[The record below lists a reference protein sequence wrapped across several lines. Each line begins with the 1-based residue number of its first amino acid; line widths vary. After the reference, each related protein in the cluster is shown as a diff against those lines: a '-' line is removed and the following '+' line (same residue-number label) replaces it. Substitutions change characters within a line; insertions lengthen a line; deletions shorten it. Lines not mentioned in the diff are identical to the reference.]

1 MESIYDEELTPPQ
14 GGHVATRAQTSKRA
28 RSIAFLAS
36 AVAAPIAV
44 GFGVA
49 VLTRS
54 RRAGVIA
61 GGITAL
67 CAAALRWQLQRWFTD
82 EPAYTVEGRI
92 GDLEIRRYAARI
104 EAHTRLT
111 VPDFETAVDEG
122 FHRLAKYVFGANSA
136 GQGIAMTTPV
146 LTTPRASTHTV
157 AFVMPPERTLSSL
170 PRPADDRIRL
180 VHMPERRMAV
190 MRFHGRYKD
199 KVMLEQTRKLH
210 ELVAAAEL
218 ETKGQPIFAGF
229 DPPSTLPVLRRTEM
243 WIELA

>member
-1 MESIYDEELTPPQ
+1 MESIYDEELMPPQ
-14 GGHVATRAQTSKRA
+14 GGTVATRAQTSKRA

-36 AVAAPIAV
+36 AVVAPVAV

-49 VLTRS
+49 TLTRS

-61 GGITAL
+61 GGLTAL
-67 CAAALRWQLQRWFTD
+67 GAAALRWQLQRWFTD
-82 EPAYTVEGRI
+82 EPAYTVERRI

-122 FHRLAKYVFGANSA
+122 FRRLVKYIFGANT
-136 GQGIAMTTPV
+136 GKQGIAMTTPV

-157 AFVMPPERTLSSL
+157 AFVMPPDRTLSSL
-170 PRPADDRIRL
+170 PRPADDRIKL

-190 MRFHGRYKD
+190 MRFRGRYKD
-199 KVMLEQTRKLH
+199 NVMLAQTRRLH
-210 ELVAAAEL
+210 DLVAAAEL

-229 DPPSTLPVLRRTEM
+229 DPPSTLPLLRRTEM

>member
-1 MESIYDEELTPPQ
+1 MESIYDEELVPPH
-14 GGHVATRAQTSKRA
+14 GGHVATRAQNSKRA
-28 RSIAFLAS
+28 RAIAFLAS
-36 AVAAPIAV
+36 AVVAPVAV
-44 GFGVA
+44 GIGVA
-49 VLTRS
+49 ALTRS

-61 GGITAL
+61 GGVTAL
-67 CAAALRWQLQRWFTD
+67 GAAALRWQLQRWFTD

-122 FHRLAKYVFGANSA
+122 FHRLAKYVFGANASK
-136 GQGIAMTTPV
+136 QDIAMTTPV

-170 PRPADDRIRL
+170 PRPADDRIKL

-190 MRFHGRYKD
+190 MRFRGRYKD
-199 KVMLEQTRKLH
+199 KVMLEQTRMLQ
-210 ELVAAAEL
+210 ELVAAADL

-229 DPPSTLPVLRRTEM
+229 DPPSTLPLLRRTEM